1 MAESMWRSKAAH
13 LMAARKQRKKE
24 TTDRIHPSK
33 AYPGDLLPP
42 TWPHL

>member
-24 TTDRIHPSK
+24 TTDRIHP
-33 AYPGDLLPP
+33 
-42 TWPHL
+42 